1 MKRWLVE
8 GPHGEMI
15 VVAQEETAS
24 GAAYAAADRHGM
36 AHVTL
41 HVTELDGE
49 TKTFQR
55 GWVDT
60 T

>member
-8 GPHGEMI
+8 GSHGEKI
-15 VVAQEETAS
+15 IITDEDTAS

-36 AHVTL
+36 AEATL
-41 HVTELDGE
+41 HVTELVND
-49 TKTFQR
+49 TKTFHR